1 VDRHQAESDRLL
13 QEQRT
18 LRQQFDDYHRAV
30 QRAQFSAP
38 GGPDATPSLPE
49 SDGRPRQQEDE
60 GRERR

>member
-1 VDRHQAESDRLL
+1 VDRHQAESGRLL

-18 LRQQFDDYHRAV
+18 LSQQLDDAYRAL

-38 GGPDATPSLPE
+38 GRPEATPSLTE
-49 SDGRPRQQEDE
+49 SDGRPRQQEDG